1 MHLSAAPPY
10 STHGSRT
17 NRHLVYFS
25 WLFFF
30 FFFVSFLG
38 SGFNYQLAL
47 GKCAALGHGSRAGSG
62 FVCIKGAPHAAGMPL
77 WCTHSGGGLGECQRT
92 LWDTT
97 HSRMSAGDQGRPGLP
112 LISIKVDMGTLYI
125 VTNCIFEV
133 YQYYLLQRSGV
144 GRQIA
149 FSLEFI
155 LQECGNYYFDLINGP
170 L

>member
-1 MHLSAAPPY
+1 
-10 STHGSRT
+10 
-17 NRHLVYFS
+17 
-25 WLFFF
+25 
-30 FFFVSFLG
+30 
-38 SGFNYQLAL
+38 
-47 GKCAALGHGSRAGSG
+47 
-62 FVCIKGAPHAAGMPL
+62 
-77 WCTHSGGGLGECQRT
+77 
-92 LWDTT
+92 
-97 HSRMSAGDQGRPGLP
+97 MSAGDQGRPGLP